1 MEQLVYTDPTVI
13 SGKENL
19 KTVYEFVANVRICGS
34 MYQ

>member
-1 MEQLVYTDPTVI
+1 MEQLVCTDPTVM

-19 KTVYEFVANVRICGS
+19 KTVYEFVVDVRICGL